1 MVRNKSDSPVSASC
15 SLDRSLAAKQVQRSS
30 RTLVRVKVLTLC
42 TNGYESSSLLRSCG
56 SSREHNE
63 RRVLCFV
70 CQIRRPKGVIWFHSH
85 KNDSLK
91 SLRQLASVQSMGV
104 ESGSIH
110 RRYQE
115 EKRDWEQ
122 QRRG

>member
-1 MVRNKSDSPVSASC
+1 
-15 SLDRSLAAKQVQRSS
+15 
-30 RTLVRVKVLTLC
+30 VRVKVLTLC

-63 RRVLCFV
+63 RRVLCFC
-70 CQIRRPKGVIWFHSH
+70 CQIRGAKGEFSLFNSH

-91 SLRQLASVQSMGV
+91 SLQQLASGQIVGV
-104 ESGSIH
+104 ESGSVH

-115 EKRDWEQ
+115 EKRGLGTAAE
-122 QRRG
+122 RK

>member
-1 MVRNKSDSPVSASC
+1 M
-15 SLDRSLAAKQVQRSS
+15 
-30 RTLVRVKVLTLC
+30 RVKVLTLC

-63 RRVLCFV
+63 RRVLCFLLSDSRG
-70 CQIRRPKGVIWFHSH
+70 QREFSLFNSH

-91 SLRQLASVQSMGV
+91 SSQELASVQIVGV
-104 ESGSIH
+104 ESGSVH

-115 EKRDWEQ
+115 EKRGLGTAAK
-122 QRRG
+122 RK